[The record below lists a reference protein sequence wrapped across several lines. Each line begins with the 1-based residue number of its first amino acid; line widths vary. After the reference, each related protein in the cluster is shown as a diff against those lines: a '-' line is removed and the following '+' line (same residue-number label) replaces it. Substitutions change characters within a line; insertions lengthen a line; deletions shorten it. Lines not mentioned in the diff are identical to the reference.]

1 MKGFFMSDDKVKGGK
16 TFIPGKESGK
26 RFVYPLCPET
36 EDQLIIGDK
45 ATKAAGPKAVLST
58 GNHILK
64 RMGLKKGMKILSQVN
79 QKEGFDCSGCAWPDP
94 EKRSFAEFCE
104 NGAKALSLE
113 GTDKKIKSSFFK
125 K

>member
-1 MKGFFMSDDKVKGGK
+1 MSDGKVNEGK
-16 TFIPGKESGK
+16 PTNQGKKSSK

-36 EDQLIIGDK
+36 EDQLIIGSK

-58 GNHILK
+58 GNHIFK
-64 RMGLKKGMKILSQVN
+64 RMSLKKGMKILSQVN

-125 K
+125 KE